1 MSEPCIDASITIS
14 CAPLLP
20 VVRVSAS
27 STIAEC
33 ARVAARTDADL
44 LVVETHPI
52 TAVTREALASAIVSG
67 VDVDASIVAL
77 ATPPVYASSRNSLAE
92 VVRVMAMDRVRAVLV
107 VDDAA
112 ELAGVLSLA
121 DAVAA
126 LLSGPLWLGA
136 LRVALHIEATP

>member
-1 MSEPCIDASITIS
+1 MSEPFVDTSVTVA
-14 CAPLLP
+14 CAPLRP
-20 VVRVSAS
+20 VISVTPS
-27 STIAEC
+27 STIADC

-44 LVVETHPI
+44 LVVETQPL
-52 TAVTREALASAIVSG
+52 TAVTREALAEAIVSG

-77 ATPPVYASSRNSLAE
+77 AATPVHTALHHSLAD
-92 VVRVMAMDRVRAVLV
+92 VVRVMAIDRVRAVLV
-107 VDDAA
+107 VDDGG

-126 LLSGPLWLGA
+126 LVSGPQWLGA